1 MFNIERSGDRT
12 ILTVW
17 QNLDLGAQP
26 AFSRVLHAIAGG
38 AARRII
44 VSLEYCAYCD
54 STAINV
60 LLRSADRL
68 GSRLTVVVPPD
79 TISRRVFEACRIG
92 QFMRVVAS
100 MREAL
105 DEPPLHALSHGP

>member
-17 QNLDLGAQP
+17 QNLDLGAEP
-26 AFSRVLHAIAGG
+26 AFARVLHALSAS

-60 LLRSADRL
+60 LLRNATRL

-79 TISRRVFEACRIG
+79 TLSRRVFEVCRIG
-92 QFMRVVAS
+92 QLMPVVAS

-105 DEPPLHALSHGP
+105 AERPLVAVR

>member
-26 AFSRVLHAIAGG
+26 AFAQVIHALAEST
-38 AARRII
+38 ARRII
-44 VSLEYCAYCD
+44 VSLQYCAYCD

-60 LLRSADRL
+60 LLRSAARL

-79 TISRRVFEACRIG
+79 TLSRRVFEACRIG
-92 QFMRVVAS
+92 RLMPVVAS

-105 DEPPLHALSHGP
+105 EERPLYAVP

>member
-12 ILTVW
+12 VLTVW
-17 QNLDLGAQP
+17 QNLDLGSQA
-26 AFSRVLHAIAGG
+26 AFARVLHAVSSS

-44 VSLEYCAYCD
+44 VSLEYCSYCD

-60 LLRSADRL
+60 LLRSADHL

-79 TISRRVFEACRIG
+79 TISRRVFEICRLG
-92 QFMRVVAS
+92 QLMPVVAS

-105 DEPPLHALSHGP
+105 AERPVSACS